1 VTQSNRPTSESGTLE
16 SWWRAIFEHAAWGI
30 RIGSAD
36 GTTVVAV
43 NTTFAAMH
51 GYSVEELSNRS
62 IEDLYPAPYRAEAL
76 ARLLAVTTQGR
87 QVYET
92 MHMRKDGSSFPVLID
107 AIPIIGP
114 DGGAY
119 QAVNVLDL
127 SDLKRAE
134 GAHREVEARYRV
146 VAEAASDAIVT
157 IDVHSTI
164 LFANPAIERVFGYA
178 PHEVLGQSLTML
190 MPEYLRRIHEA
201 GIGRYLSTGVRHLDW
216 RAVEVPGLHKE
227 GHELPLEVSFGESG
241 EGEHHTFTG
250 VIRDITARKRTEEHL
265 RHVQRME
272 ATGRLA
278 GGIAHEVNNQMM
290 IVLGITQFLSQ
301 REDLPEEVREEVQHV
316 RRAAE
321 RSASI
326 MSQLL
331 AFGRRQV
338 LRPEILSVNEV
349 IQEFEP
355 MLGRAVGPKSQLHL
369 KLSPAS
375 AQVRVDRGQLEQ
387 VLLNLALNA
396 GHAMGNGGNLAV
408 ETDRLVIKNAEARV
422 QGGVRVRPGEYVL
435 VRMRDTGHG
444 MDQSTLAH
452 IFEPFF
458 TTKALGEGSGL
469 GLSTAYGIIKQ
480 SGGYIWAES
489 ELGRG
494 TTMTIQLPLVHGEAR
509 SPSVAPQHP
518 PATGHETILV
528 VEDQPMVRQMIVR
541 TLQGAGYQ
549 VHAAADG
556 SEALQLVEQHRDRIA
571 LVLTDVV
578 MPNLSGRDLAERL
591 AEAYPGL
598 PILFMSGY
606 PDEEMIK
613 GGLLEAGRP
622 FLHKPFAPDL
632 LVLKVR
638 ELMESGEPTQ

>member
-1 VTQSNRPTSESGTLE
+1 VTRSNQPISESGTLE

-51 GYSVEELSNRS
+51 GYSVEELSNRP
-62 IEDLYPAPYRAEAL
+62 IEDLYAPPYRAEAL
-76 ARLLAVTTQGR
+76 ARLRAVTTQGR

-92 MHMRKDGSSFPVLID
+92 MHVRKDGSWFPVLID

-119 QAVNVLDL
+119 QAVTVLDL

-146 VAEAASDAIVT
+146 LAEAASDAIVT

-164 LFANPAIERVFGYA
+164 LFANPAVERVFGYA
-178 PHEVLGQSLTML
+178 PPEVLGQSLTML

-201 GIGRYLSTGVRHLDW
+201 GIGRYLRTGVRHLDW

-250 VIRDITARKRTEEHL
+250 VIRDITARRRAEEHL

-290 IVLGITQFLSQ
+290 IVLGIAEFLSQ
-301 REDLPEEVREEVQHV
+301 REDLAEEVREEVQHV

-326 MSQLL
+326 TSQLL

-338 LRPEILSVNEV
+338 LRPEAVAVNEV

-355 MLGRAVGPKSQLHL
+355 MLRRAIGANSRLHL
-369 KLSPAS
+369 NLSPAS

-396 GHAMGNGGNLAV
+396 GHAMGNGGTLSV
-408 ETDRLVIKNAEARV
+408 ETEWHDVKNSETQVR
-422 QGGVRVRPGEYVL
+422 QGVGIRPGEYVL
-435 VRMRDTGHG
+435 IRMRDTGHG
-444 MDQSTLAH
+444 MDASTLAH
-452 IFEPFF
+452 VFEPFF
-458 TTKALGEGSGL
+458 TTKGIGEGSGL

-489 ELGRG
+489 DPGKG
-494 TTMTIQLPLVHGEAR
+494 TTLTIQLPRVQGEPGAR
-509 SPSVAPQHP
+509 DVAPQCP
-518 PATGHETILV
+518 STGHETILL
-528 VEDQPMVRQMIVR
+528 VEDEVMVRQMVARILLR
-541 TLQGAGYQ
+541 AGYQ
-549 VHAAADG
+549 VLAAADG
-556 SEALQLVEQHRDRIA
+556 REALQLVEQHPHRIS
-571 LVLTDVV
+571 LVITDVV
-578 MPNLSGRDLAERL
+578 MPGMNGRDLSTRL
-591 AEAYPGL
+591 SNLRPDL
-598 PILFMSGY
+598 PVLFISGY
-606 PDEEMIK
+606 PDEVMITRS
-613 GGLLEAGRP
+613 LLEPGSP
-622 FLHKPFAPDL
+622 FLHKPFAPEL
-632 LVLKVR
+632 LTAKVR
-638 ELMESGEPTQ
+638 ELLDSHRSLR